1 MVGQLPSSK
10 ESQMRARVA
19 TFEGGNSSEIRQNVD
34 AIKERA
40 ASGPPDGVPA
50 VGFLVLHDADAG
62 KVMAISLFESE
73 EDLQQGDT
81 TLNSM
86 DPPSAGGMGRRVSVE
101 SFEVGIKIDS

>member
-1 MVGQLPSSK
+1 
-10 ESQMRARVA
+10 MRARVA
-19 TFEGGNSSEIRQNVD
+19 TFEGGDSSEIQRNID

-40 ASGPPDGVPA
+40 SSGPPEGVPA
-50 VGFLVLHDADAG
+50 VGFLVLTDADAG

-86 DPPSAGGMGRRVSVE
+86 DPPTAGGMGRRVSVE